1 MLWIFKLALS
11 VILMFL
17 FIWFGVLNSHIVDLN
32 LFPDFLNFKKFNFLE
47 YPLYIII
54 IFSILLGFTFGCIL
68 ENNRSKKIRK
78 SLKLKIS
85 ELSKSDMEIQK
96 LKKQLNS
103 KKDDILSLLE

>member
-1 MLWIFKLALS
+1 MLWIFKFALS

-17 FIWFGVLNSHIVDLN
+17 FIWFGVLNSHIVVLN
-32 LFPDFLNFKKFNFLE
+32 LFPDFLNFKEFNFLE

-78 SLKLKIS
+78 SLKLQIS
-85 ELSKSDMEIQK
+85 ELSKSNMELQK

>member
-1 MLWIFKLALS
+1 MVWIFKFALS
-11 VILMFL
+11 VILMVL
-17 FIWFGVLNSHIVDLN
+17 FIWFGVINSHIVVLN
-32 LFPDFLNFKKFNFLE
+32 LLPDFLNFKNFNFLE

-85 ELSKSDMEIQK
+85 ELSKSNMEIQK
-96 LKKQLNS
+96 LKKQINS

>member
-1 MLWIFKLALS
+1 
-11 VILMFL
+11 MFL
-17 FIWFGVLNSHIVDLN
+17 FIWFGVLNSHIVVLN
-32 LFPDFLNFKKFNFLE
+32 LLPDFLNLKKFNLLE
-47 YPLYIII
+47 FPLYIII

-85 ELSKSDMEIQK
+85 ELSKSNMELQK

>member
-1 MLWIFKLALS
+1 MLWIFKFALS

-17 FIWFGVLNSHIVDLN
+17 FIWFGVLNSHIVVLN
-32 LFPDFLNFKKFNFLE
+32 LLPDFLNFNKLNFLE

-85 ELSKSDMEIQK
+85 ELSKSNMEIQK

>member
-1 MLWIFKLALS
+1 
-11 VILMFL
+11 MFL
-17 FIWFGVLNSHIVDLN
+17 FIWFGVLNSHIVVLN
-32 LFPDFLNFKKFNFLE
+32 LLPDFLNFKKFNHLE
-47 YPLYIII
+47 FPLYLII

-78 SLKLKIS
+78 SLKLQIS
-85 ELSKSDMEIQK
+85 ELSKSNMELQK